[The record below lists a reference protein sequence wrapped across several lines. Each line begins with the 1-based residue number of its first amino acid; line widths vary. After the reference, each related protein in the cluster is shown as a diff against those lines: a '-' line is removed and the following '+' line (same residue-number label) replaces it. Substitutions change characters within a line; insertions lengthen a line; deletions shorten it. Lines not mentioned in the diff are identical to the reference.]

1 MLNLLK
7 HKDAEQEARKL
18 KDYPGGS
25 ETERASGKYRNSKII
40 WEAQKTEKATA
51 SAQEDLPY
59 DRQCQD
65 RVVIKARPCICDP
78 HSDLL

>member
-7 HKDAEQEARKL
+7 HRAAEQENL
-18 KDYPGGS
+18 H
-25 ETERASGKYRNSKII
+25 
-40 WEAQKTEKATA
+40 
-51 SAQEDLPY
+51 Y

-78 HSDLL
+78 HNNLQGIC